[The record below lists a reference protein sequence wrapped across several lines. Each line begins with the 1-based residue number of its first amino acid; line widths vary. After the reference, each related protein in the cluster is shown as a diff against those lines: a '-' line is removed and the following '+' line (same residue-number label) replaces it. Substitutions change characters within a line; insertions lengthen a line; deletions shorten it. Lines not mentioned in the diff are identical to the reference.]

1 MPYAGAPSYYGAIG
15 LQQNPTYGAYGVA
28 LPGGYDPSIK
38 TLGMLAGGIYLA
50 TMLKNKGMAQK
61 AIGAAGVYL
70 AYMGG
75 KKFVESKAMEAAVP
89 PSAPAAVQVEAAVGN
104 LMEEFSDSS
113 TLHKALMVGGAGA
126 LIYYSGALKKLGIGK
141 KRNGRRRNSRS
152 RVRNSRRR
160 NSRVRRNRSR

>member
-1 MPYAGAPSYYGAIG
+1 
-15 LQQNPTYGAYGVA
+15 
-28 LPGGYDPSIK
+28 
-38 TLGMLAGGIYLA
+38 MLAGGIYLA
-50 TMLKNKGMAQK
+50 TMLKKAGIAQK

-75 KKFVESKAMEAAVP
+75 KQFIESKAMEAAVP

-113 TLHKALMVGGAGA
+113 TLHKALMIGGAGA
-126 LIYYSGALKKLGIGK
+126 LIYYSGIGKKMGIGK
-141 KRNGRRRNSRS
+141 KKNGRRRNSRS
-152 RVRNSRRR
+152 RMRNSRKR